1 MDVYCLIERTG
12 PLKEPTR
19 PITLPQPLAWN
30 NALAHA
36 FRYHVTNADGT
47 AADLTG
53 IGVTGNFT
61 VDGHDTISPLSG
73 TITGNTAEIILP
85 AACYAYHGRYTFEM
99 NLTKSGQTRTVMWAE
114 GRVSKKQTDAIIDPG
129 TPVPNIETAISNANT
144 AASAATSAAASAA
157 ASSSYIAPVE
167 ASSTASAAHA
177 AGEHFI
183 YNGTLYVATS
193 DIASGAT
200 ITPGTN
206 CRSVPGGI
214 GEEVSALRTL
224 VGGRTDNSQVT
235 VTSGGYV
242 SAGDGTVGATS
253 DGNYGY
259 TSLIDVSKLRGFLCS
274 ICSIYQ
280 NHIGVAFYD
289 ASQQYVSGISG
300 YVIGSTTNDPKR
312 INFTIPSNAYYA
324 RITANPYISTDP
336 SYYTIYCI
344 HGLDT
349 LNDSIEPALKF
360 YNETVR
366 NTTPTGHGYIDI
378 YSGNFVSNNSYISG
392 QMYVLPGDSVQYFC
406 GTTESVAGIA
416 FMAANGSYISGY
428 AGTQSEQTIT
438 VPGNA
443 AIVKYCFRDV
453 NIYYGY
459 VKIISS
465 FDNIGKQICLLKTG
479 ETYAVVDQ
487 SGGGDYTSILAALKG
502 TDPSV
507 HIIIRKGTYNII
519 TEYTDYYGQT
529 FWQDYQGYIGYDD
542 LFLRGLWME
551 TGRKIRGES
560 GVVIECVN
568 PGGQAGQWF
577 SVFANHG
584 NTLLENVT
592 IRFGG
597 IRYAIHDDFSPVNA
611 TVEWRN
617 IRFICEGQ
625 STAIGGGL
633 GDDSTYIIDG
643 CVFDTP
649 EDTEINYDI
658 NYHGSNNA
666 LTTNKC
672 TIRVT
677 NCRGGRRCAFW
688 SNGPSESI
696 SECYVSNSRF
706 KDIGCTT
713 PAGNTENM
721 RLTQW
726 CNITEA
732 DENAAATDEET
743 KAYLGIA

>member
-1 MDVYCLIERTG
+1 MAQFKQWFEQDFTEEITVRHCESVMFTGDDNGAVVGVYLYENGAPYSAGGTVTG
-12 PLKEPTR
+12 AVKRSDGGLVALTG
-19 PITLPQPLAWN
+19 TLSGNAASVVIPAA
-30 NALAHA
+30 ALACP
-36 FRYHVTNADGT
+36 GP
-47 AADLTG
+47 
-53 IGVTGNFT
+53 IGV
-61 VDGHDTISPLSG
+61 H
-73 TITGNTAEIILP
+73 IILTQ
-85 AACYAYHGRYTFEM
+85 GGST
-99 NLTKSGQTRTVMWAE
+99 TTVLKTIYSVDDNNGVA
-114 GRVSKKQTDAIIDPG
+114 VDPG
-129 TPVPNIETAISNANT
+129 TIIPSINDLITAINT
-144 AASAATSAAASAA
+144 AVASIPSDYTALLHTL
-157 ASSSYIAPVE
+157 APDF
-167 ASSTASAAHA
+167 STSTAYSA
-177 AGEHFI
+177 GDYVW
-183 YNGTLYVATS
+183 YNGTLYRFTANHAAGAWAGTDAT
-193 DIASGAT
+193 AA
-200 ITPGTN
+200 
-206 CRSVPGGI
+206 VI
-214 GEEVSALRTL
+214 GNDVSELRTI

-242 SAGDGTVGATS
+242 NAGDGTVGATS

-259 TSLIDVSKLRGFLCS
+259 TSLIDVSKLRGLLCS

-324 RITANPYISTDP
+324 RLTANPYISTDP
-336 SYYTIYCI
+336 GYYTIYCI
-344 HGLDT
+344 HGMET
-349 LNDSIEPALKF
+349 LNDNIEKALKF
-360 YNETVR
+360 YDDTVK
-366 NTTPTGHGYIDI
+366 NTPPTSHGYIDI

-416 FMAANGSYISGY
+416 FMSANGSYISGY
-428 AGTQSEQTIT
+428 AGTQAEQTIP
-438 VPGNA
+438 VPGNS
-443 AIVKYCFRDV
+443 AIVKYCFRASNV
-453 NIYYGY
+453 YYGY
-459 VKIISS
+459 VKIVSS
-465 FDNIGKQICLLKTG
+465 FDNIGKQIYLLKTD
-479 ETYAVVDQ
+479 ETYAVIDQ

-507 HIIIRKGTYNII
+507 QLIIRKGTYNII

-617 IRFICEGQ
+617 IRFISTGQ
-625 STAIGGGL
+625 STAIGAGL
-633 GDDSTYIIDG
+633 GEDSIYIIDG

-649 EDTEINYDI
+649 ADTETNYDI

-672 TIRVT
+672 TVRVT
-677 NCRGGRRCAFW
+677 NCRGGRRCTFW

-706 KDIGCTT
+706 KAIACST

-732 DENAAATDEET
+732 DENAAATVAET
-743 KAYLGIA
+743 KAFLGIA

>member
-1 MDVYCLIERTG
+1 MPAIKIIKRTVELG
-12 PLKEPTR
+12 GNVMLSSFPDPIPASFFNDETAAHMFVIYARQDGQPFSFVGNVSGSFLNDNNETVPIYDGYVLSDGAAC
-19 PITLPQPLAWN
+19 ITLPDACYQVPGSFTLTISVSGAVVYECCGTIKVRSSTTAYDPSGVITDIS
-30 NALAHA
+30 ALAS
-36 FRYHVTNADGT
+36 VV
-47 AADLTG
+47 ADL
-53 IGVTGNFT
+53 
-61 VDGHDTISPLSG
+61 H
-73 TITGNTAEIILP
+73 
-85 AACYAYHGRYTFEM
+85 
-99 NLTKSGQTRTVMWAE
+99 
-114 GRVSKKQTDAIIDPG
+114 
-129 TPVPNIETAISNANT
+129 
-144 AASAATSAAASAA
+144 AAAAA
-157 ASSSYIAPVE
+157 AAVPATDIVAPQYRNNSDYAVGSYVVQDGKLYRCKVE
-167 ASSTASAAHA
+167 ILMPGEEWNLAHWDRVYTMS
-177 AGEHFI
+177 E
-183 YNGTLYVATS
+183 VS
-193 DIASGAT
+193 
-200 ITPGTN
+200 
-206 CRSVPGGI
+206 
-214 GEEVSALRTL
+214 EVSALRTL

-259 TSLIDVSKLRGFLCS
+259 TSLIDVSKLRGLLCS

-280 NHIGVAFYD
+280 NFIGVAFYD
-289 ASQQYVSGISG
+289 ASQQYVSGING
-300 YVIGSTTNDPKR
+300 YAIGSTSNDPKR

-336 SYYTIYCI
+336 GYYTIYCV
-344 HGLDT
+344 HGLDM
-349 LNDSIEPALKF
+349 LNDNVEKALKF
-360 YNETVR
+360 YDDTAK

-378 YSGNFVSNNSYISG
+378 YTGNFVSNNSYISG

-416 FMAANGSYISGY
+416 FMSADGSYISGY
-428 AGTQSEQTIT
+428 AGTQAEQTII
-438 VPGNA
+438 VPDNA

-465 FDNIGKQICLLKTG
+465 FDNIGKQIYLLKTG

-584 NTLLENVT
+584 GTLLENVT

-597 IRYAIHDDFSPVNA
+597 IRYAIHDDFSPLND

-617 IRFICEGQ
+617 IRFICDGQ

-633 GDDSTYIIDG
+633 GNDSTYIIDG

-649 EDTEINYDI
+649 EDTETNYDI

-672 TIRVT
+672 AIRVT
-677 NCRGGRRCAFW
+677 NCRGGRGCTFW
-688 SNGPSESI
+688 SNGPSEAI

-706 KDIGCTT
+706 KDIVCTT
-713 PAGNTENM
+713 PSGNTENM

-732 DENAAATDEET
+732 DENAAATVAET
-743 KAYLGIA
+743 KVFLGIA